1 MQQINN
7 RGFTLIELIV
17 TLLVLT
23 ILALIA
29 APSFAKIYTRQKLE
43 SSVRDITMKLSE
55 ARMQA
60 ITLRNSTGICLSSLS
75 EQACA
80 TALSI
85 SEAEKNR
92 IFLVQLENG
101 VTAQTNSATNLIF
114 RNNGSIAAS
123 ANFIVGKNEQS
134 YCINVGITGDTR
146 VTEGT
151 CT

>member
-1 MQQINN
+1 MQQLNN
-7 RGFTLIELIV
+7 KGFTLIELIV

-43 SSVRDITMKLSE
+43 STVRDITMKISE

-80 TALSI
+80 AALSI
-85 SEAEKNR
+85 SETEKNR
-92 IFLVQLENG
+92 IFFVQLEHG
-101 VTAQTNSATNLIF
+101 VAAHTNSATNLIF

-123 ANFIVGKNEQS
+123 VNFILNKNEQS
-134 YCINVGITGDTR
+134 YCINVGITGDAR
-146 VTEGT
+146 VREGI